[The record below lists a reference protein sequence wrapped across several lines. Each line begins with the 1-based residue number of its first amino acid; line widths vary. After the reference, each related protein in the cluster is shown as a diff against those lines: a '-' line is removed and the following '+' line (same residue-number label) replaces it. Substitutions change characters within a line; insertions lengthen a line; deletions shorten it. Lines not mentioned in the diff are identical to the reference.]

1 MWYDVLLDA
10 LRDTAWLFPF
20 LLLLYILVELMEHNT
35 RVGKPSRALSGK
47 WAPLLGTATGIV
59 PMCGF
64 SVMAAKL
71 WKRRHITLGTLL
83 AVFIATSDE
92 AVIVLLLSSMPWAD
106 KAFTLLGL
114 LGSKLVLG
122 IAAGYVVDLLARR
135 SSAPAPLP
143 PVASSSTEELLPKQE
158 EEHCDHSHEAHEHH
172 EEEHSHSHEEDEDH
186 EHGHCGCAELSVC
199 EHKKTSTLRLYLLSP
214 LVHALEVAA
223 FVLLVN
229 LAFGFLFFALGE
241 DKVIGAMQGTGK
253 WLQPLVCP
261 LIGLIPNCASSVAL
275 AEVYALGGIGFG
287 GLLGGL
293 VTNAGLGYL
302 ALFGKE
308 KRVKAP
314 LLIAVGMLLFGIA
327 IGYVTTA
334 IELIL

>member
-10 LRDTAWLFPF
+10 LLDTLWLFPF

-114 LGSKLVLG
+114 IGSKLVLG
-122 IAAGYVVDLLARR
+122 IMAGYLVDLLARR

-143 PVASSSTEELLPKQE
+143 SAASSSTEELLPKQE
-158 EEHCDHSHEAHEHH
+158 EEHCDHSHEEDDHE
-172 EEEHSHSHEEDEDH
+172 HEEDEDH

-241 DKVIGAMQGTGK
+241 DKVIGAMQGAGK
-253 WLQPLVCP
+253 WLQPLICP

-302 ALFGKE
+302 ALFGKG

-314 LLIAVGMLLFGIA
+314 LLILAAMLVLGVA

-334 IELIL
+334 IELLL